1 MKGGKKPPT
10 DRSSR
15 AGNKEDNIVPDNLR
29 PSDQIQLENERV
41 VDVVFSTIIYRLII
55 PTLWATL
62 QLSRVERRTSN

>member
-10 DRSSR
+10 DRSTR

-41 VDVVFSTIIYRLII
+41 VDVVFDHNLPLDYSH
-55 PTLWATL
+55 TLGHVATF
-62 QLSRVERRTSN
+62 QGRKED